1 MGSKGKKQSS
11 QVKEKWKYILKLT
24 TLYLLCK
31 VRFRVGAS
39 LQGGRSLEQTLTLY
53 RKLGQKQGV
62 GTILRVGAVFVV
74 PYQTTHQ
81 SMAQDKQIKAPN
93 GKKISKVFI

>member
-1 MGSKGKKQSS
+1 MEQRKEGVQPGKGKVEVYSQTHYTLLAMQS
-11 QVKEKWKYILKLT
+11 
-24 TLYLLCK
+24 
-31 VRFRVGAS
+31 S

-62 GTILRVGAVFVV
+62 GTILRVGAVFVL

-81 SMAQDKQIKAPN
+81 SKGSVAQDKQIKAPN

>member
-1 MGSKGKKQSS
+1 MEQRKEGIQPG
-11 QVKEKWKYILKLT
+11 KEKVEVYSQT
-24 TLYLLCK
+24 HYTLSAMQSL
-31 VRFRVGAS
+31 

-81 SMAQDKQIKAPN
+81 SKGSVAQDKQIKAPN